1 MLFLYILAFFTLSNG
16 FCWVCLELID
26 MREARRKGQNATWY
40 KAARVGIGHLLY
52 ALSLLLFG
60 KYILNLFTASVVYFI
75 LTFMVIIPIGFTIE
89 LYVRLKPTKNEPN

>member
-1 MLFLYILAFFTLSNG
+1 MLFLYILAFFTMSNG
-16 FCWVCLELID
+16 FCLVCLELMD

-60 KYILNLFTASVVYFI
+60 KYMLNLYGKCGLFYSHIYGYYTYWI
-75 LTFMVIIPIGFTIE
+75 HYRIICSS
-89 LYVRLKPTKNEPN
+89 